1 MKISPETARY
11 WYKQC
16 ILNRRGFALHAVY
29 DEQEFGLERIS
40 LLVDLDDKFLPY
52 ARDIFNVLHNFLG
65 LTYYVRSLPSGT
77 FVNTYQ
83 IPKGHQDELAKTLND
98 LKAEQVLKK
107 FEVMPITWRRIVP
120 MQTKYY
126 NFTKGVWDF
135 DWAKTVEVGSD
146 ELPPLISSK
155 PVKFDYE
162 DLMIVKELQTSATR
176 SLQSIAK
183 VLKMDYDVAYRHYT
197 HVMKRGMI
205 VGYRIRWMETSIKQ
219 GGNSQD
225 WRDIL
230 VYHAQHKYQMLM
242 ILLKNLKEEEQTLV
256 MRRLSRLPFL
266 VNLNGGDG
274 CLYFELGVPYAY
286 QSEVLHFLHEVLS
299 PYRDSLTFLL
309 SDQTYAVGMT
319 IPYELYDKETG
330 TWTMRS
336 AECSA
341 AFKNLLPKIERLR
354 KASS

>member
-1 MKISPETARY
+1 M
-11 WYKQC
+11 
-16 ILNRRGFALHAVY
+16 Y
-29 DEQEFGLERIS
+29 DEQEFRGWNEFRYWSTLTTS
-40 LLVDLDDKFLPY
+40 FCPT

-162 DLMIVKELQTSATR
+162 DLMIVKEAANSR
-176 SLQSIAK
+176 
-183 VLKMDYDVAYRHYT
+183 YT
-197 HVMKRGMI
+197 
-205 VGYRIRWMETSIKQ
+205 
-219 GGNSQD
+219 
-225 WRDIL
+225 
-230 VYHAQHKYQMLM
+230 
-242 ILLKNLKEEEQTLV
+242 
-256 MRRLSRLPFL
+256 
-266 VNLNGGDG
+266 
-274 CLYFELGVPYAY
+274 
-286 QSEVLHFLHEVLS
+286 
-299 PYRDSLTFLL
+299 LL
-309 SDQTYAVGMT
+309 SVDSEGPQDG
-319 IPYELYDKETG
+319 L
-330 TWTMRS
+330 
-336 AECSA
+336 
-341 AFKNLLPKIERLR
+341 
-354 KASS
+354 